1 MQRPETRR
9 SSARANVD
17 IVDGDFLLYT
27 IGLTLIV
34 LLVTFL

>member
-9 SSARANVD
+9 SSAGASVHA
-17 IVDGDFLLYT
+17 VDGDFLLYT